1 MKGEKLLT
9 TGTPKLS
16 DSINKAFVKVRGPP
30 KTRFGVRGENKT
42 RVSEVS
48 VIGSTLHV
56 FLPNTPFMGM
66 YQPRKHSNPVL
77 LLLVAVVV
85 E

>member
-1 MKGEKLLT
+1 MKGKKLLT

-16 DSINKAFVKVRGPP
+16 DGVNKAFVKVSGPP
-30 KTRFGVRGENKT
+30 KTRFGIRGENKT

-48 VIGSTLHV
+48 MIGSTLHV
-56 FLPNTPFMGM
+56 FLSNTPFMGM
-66 YQPRKHSNPVL
+66 YQPRKHPNPVL
-77 LLLVAVVV
+77 LLLVGVVV